1 MSLLLHIIVT
11 YIKENITTKLQK
23 LYSPPRN
30 PRAGNKM
37 PALFVK
43 KNLFARAIYRPRAK
57 YSLKGLYIHLVSN
70 IYIMGISNILT
81 QKIVHED
88 LI

>member
-11 YIKENITTKLQK
+11 YIKENIITK

-30 PRAGNKM
+30 PKAGNKS

-43 KNLFARAIYRPRAK
+43 KPLCTGDLSPALKIFIERPENCLHNNLNNEKF
-57 YSLKGLYIHLVSN
+57 HV
-70 IYIMGISNILT
+70 
-81 QKIVHED
+81 
-88 LI
+88 